1 MRRCILIMYL
11 ALLSVRLLAQVEID
25 TVYRLEKIERSTSF
39 ASLTLGLDML
49 LTGHGSYSLDNQPIE
64 ATKKLT
70 PRINIGGTHFWGH
83 ADFYVTFPL
92 GFTLG
97 KRGSEHGGYQYLEGV
112 ETGAKVYPWA
122 MKPNRLTPY
131 VGISFQPMSFS
142 GNTNNSDNKYG
153 TSTYRK
159 FVAPVHIGLTY
170 TSSRYMYNVGMRYH
184 RTSEFTYY
192 SSPSANEEAN
202 IAPINFN
209 FSVFRYIDTD
219 KSLAVPK
226 EIDQLNIK
234 HHVLEKEDG
243 LDAWYWAIGPS
254 SALQLSKSSYFKKY
268 LPYLYDDMN
277 NSSLVPEVALGR
289 YFFKPDIN
297 ANLSMRYIH
306 WSRSAFDTKIS
317 MSRAS
322 IALEGYKFLFDYHGF
337 VPFVGPSIMY
347 DHLSYKENQTHISQN
362 KPTIGLVFGWDI
374 RLSKTSTSLLRTN
387 LRYAPN
393 HNLTIKGEKV
403 MYDHLEFNFIQYVHF
418 IGRKKIYKKYSKNKT
433 S

>member
-1 MRRCILIMYL
+1 MGRCIFIVLLIL
-11 ALLSVRLLAQVEID
+11 NLRLQAQVNVD
-25 TVYRLEKIERSTSF
+25 TVYRLEKIKRSTSF

-49 LTGHGSYSLDNQPIE
+49 FSGHGSYKLDNQTVDVAKRIS
-64 ATKKLT
+64 

-83 ADFYVTFPL
+83 ADFYVSFPL

-97 KRGSEHGGYQYLEGV
+97 NKKTEPGDYRYLEGV

-122 MKPNRLTPY
+122 MKPKRITPY
-131 VGISFQPMSFS
+131 VGISFQPMSFY
-142 GNTNNSDNKYG
+142 GNSSSTDYEYG
-153 TSTYRK
+153 SSTFRK
-159 FVAPVHIGLTY
+159 FVTPVHVGVTFTSKQFMFNGGL
-170 TSSRYMYNVGMRYH
+170 RYH
-184 RTSEFTYY
+184 KTSNIQYFT
-192 SSPSANEEAN
+192 SPTSNAETS
-202 IAPINFN
+202 ISPVNFN
-209 FSVFRYIDTD
+209 FSVFRFIDTN

-234 HHVLEKEDG
+234 HYVLKKENA

-254 SALQLSKSSYFKKY
+254 AALQLSKSRYFQKY
-268 LPYLYDDMN
+268 LPYFYNDMN

-289 YFFKPDIN
+289 YFSKPDIN
-297 ANLSMRYIH
+297 VNLSLRYMY
-306 WSRSAFDTKIS
+306 WNRSAFDTNIS

-347 DHLSYKENQTHISQN
+347 DRLSYKENQTHISQN
-362 KPTIGLVFGWDI
+362 KPAIGVVFGWDI

-393 HNLTIKGEKV
+393 HNLPVKGEKV
-403 MYDHLEFNFIQYVHF
+403 MYDHLEFNFIQYVKF
-418 IGRKKIYKKYSKNKT
+418 FGRNNIYKKYTKNKG
-433 S
+433 